1 MTQDRKDMP
10 CEEFQAHLPNLIGA
24 GVDVS
29 NHPHVLSCE
38 LCRAL
43 LADLEAIAKAAREL
57 FPEVEP
63 PDNLWKK
70 IEGELEME
78 GKSSPK

>member
-1 MTQDRKDMP
+1 MTENHKDMP
-10 CEEFQAHLPNLIGA
+10 CEEFQAHLPDLIGA

-29 NHPHVLSCE
+29 NHPHVLSCD

-43 LADLEAIAKAAREL
+43 LADLEAIAMAAREL

-63 PDNLWKK
+63 PDDLWKE
-70 IEGELEME
+70 IEEKL
-78 GKSSPK
+78 KT